1 MKNESCALKVILIFF
16 EISYLTRFVW
26 DQYISASFESKD
38 PCVDEFA
45 YEIGYDMSLY
55 IDVLPFIA
63 LLLFHYSNFKQGDY
77 AL

>member
-1 MKNESCALKVILIFF
+1 MKVILIFF

-38 PCVDEFA
+38 YCDNEFA